1 MDAVRLK
8 NLSYVP
14 ETYTNEAGP
23 QLLRDINLAIRT
35 GEWVALLGLNGSGKS
50 TLAGA
55 IAGRLK
61 KGITGERELGW
72 LQDGFVPIVMQQPD
86 AGIIGGTAWEDVVL
100 LLEQF
105 GAPQEEIIPRAERAL
120 MQLGLGAVMKE
131 PVHTLSGGQKQ
142 LAAIAGCLAVDAS
155 LLLLDEVTS
164 MLDTEASDYVLRRV
178 RELHEAG
185 TTVIWVTQKT
195 EELLSDD
202 RVIVLADG
210 VIRYD
215 GMAGMLFRESGSSGY
230 EWLVNQLG
238 LTAPFAAQAAWE
250 LQKRGIELEPFPFT
264 PQQLLKAVKRY
275 G

>member
-1 MDAVRLK
+1 MDVVRLK
-8 NLSYVP
+8 NVSYVP

-23 QLLRDINLAIRT
+23 ELLRDINLTIRA
-35 GEWVALLGLNGSGKS
+35 GEWVTLLGLNGSGKS
-50 TLAGA
+50 TLAGV

-61 KGITGERELGW
+61 KGITGEREIGW
-72 LQDGFVPIVMQQPD
+72 LQNGFLPIVMQQPD

-120 MQLGLGAVMKE
+120 TQLGLGTVMKE
-131 PVHTLSGGQKQ
+131 SIHTLSGGQKQ
-142 LAAIAGCLAVDAS
+142 LAAIAGCLAVEAS

-164 MLDTEASDYVLRRV
+164 MLDAEASEYVLRRV
-178 RELHEAG
+178 RKLHATG

-202 RVIVLADG
+202 RVLVVADG
-210 VIRYD
+210 GIRYD
-215 GMAGMLFRESGSSGY
+215 GKAGTLFRESGSSGY
-230 EWLVNQLG
+230 ERLVRQLG
-238 LTAPFAAQAAWE
+238 MPAPFAAQAAWE

-264 PQQLLKAVKRY
+264 PQQLLEAVNQY